1 MCEEIE
7 ASGIAAL
14 RDLTV
19 SLPFFRSLLGKIE
32 RGLATADLTIFELY
46 AAALV
51 DDRKIR
57 EHFVERI
64 RNEFETARSALL
76 EIVQRDRLLATD
88 DLLARAITQ
97 RNPYVDPMSYLQI
110 RLIRDFRA
118 SNRSDATLRDAIR
131 LTINGIASGLR
142 VTG

>member
-1 MCEEIE
+1 
-7 ASGIAAL
+7 
-14 RDLTV
+14 
-19 SLPFFRSLLGKIE
+19 
-32 RGLATADLTIFELY
+32 
-46 AAALV
+46 
-51 DDRKIR
+51 
-57 EHFVERI
+57 
-64 RNEFETARSALL
+64 
-76 EIVQRDRLLATD
+76 VQRDRLLATD